1 MPISP
6 YYAALRQR
14 LGTALLL
21 IPAVAAVVHDQTGRV
36 LIQGSRHGG
45 YSLPAGAI
53 EPGEQ
58 PARAVAREVF
68 EETGLVVRPS
78 RLLGVF
84 GGSEACRVRYPNG
97 DRVEYTVC
105 LFSCAIVSGHLTCRD
120 GESASL
126 QFCHINDVPRLTV
139 EYPRQ
144 LLGQEAT
151 GLSFQW
157 SDDWLCGL

>member
-6 YYAALRQR
+6 YYAALRQK
-14 LGTALLL
+14 LGTILLL
-21 IPAVAAVVHDQTGRV
+21 IPAVAAVVHDETGHV
-36 LIQGSRHGG
+36 LIQESKHGG

-58 PARAVAREVF
+58 PAQAVAREVF

-84 GGSEACRVRYPNG
+84 GGSENCRVHCPNG
-97 DRVEYTVC
+97 DCVEYTVC
-105 LFSCAIVSGHLTCRD
+105 LFQCAIVSGHPTCRD
-120 GESASL
+120 GESASV
-126 QFCHINDVPRLTV
+126 QFYRPNDVPRLAM

-144 LLGQEAT
+144 LLGQDAT
-151 GLSFQW
+151 GPSFPW
-157 SDDWLCGL
+157 TDDWLCG